1 MDFERLKKIIKK
13 NNIIIIIKKTP
24 QSALTCV
31 ADGIRVDVFPFFSRP
46 IAKFIPLVLSA

>member
-13 NNIIIIIKKTP
+13 NNIIIIKKTP

-31 ADGIRVDVFPFFSRP
+31 ADGIRVDVSHSSRG
-46 IAKFIPLVLSA
+46 L